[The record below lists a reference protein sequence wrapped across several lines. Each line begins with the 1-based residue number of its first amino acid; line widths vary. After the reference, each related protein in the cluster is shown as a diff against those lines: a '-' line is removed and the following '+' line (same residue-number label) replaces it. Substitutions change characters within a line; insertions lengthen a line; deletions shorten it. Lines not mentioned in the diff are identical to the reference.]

1 MGLYDWTLNKLA
13 AQAEHN
19 DVVTIQATTTS
30 GLSSET
36 QKMMRKG
43 YVMQGNI
50 VSDFDRSRRCTVYY
64 ATMVKSEQVS
74 VPAPAEV
81 NLEVPNNDA
90 QYREKDLAENHDESF
105 QLREQLNEWLKNHPE
120 ENDFIGRLTAFELKY
135 SKKSSLKKT
144 SNTRELA
151 DEQSELREEAL
162 KKIPLYIKLYPCL
175 TDTIDI
181 EPASENT
188 DKKVVLKEDEPIDYK
203 SLSKKE
209 LKAHIKLQKEK
220 VSAVKNSYKTKID
233 ALDMKVKAIELKSG
247 LMLGMSSKT
256 SAKLEE
262 AQNELLHVKKEA
274 LETINKENALLNEMK
289 LEYKNR

>member
-1 MGLYDWTLNKLA
+1 MGFYDWTLNKLA
-13 AQAEHN
+13 VQAKHN

-64 ATMVKSEQVS
+64 ATMVKCEQAS
-74 VPAPAEV
+74 VPTPAEV
-81 NLEVPNNDA
+81 NPEAPNNNARDHG
-90 QYREKDLAENHDESF
+90 KDLSENHDESF

-120 ENDFIGRLTAFELKY
+120 ENDFVCRLTTFELKY
-135 SKKSSLKKT
+135 LKKSSLKKP

-181 EPASENT
+181 ELDSEDT
-188 DKKVVLKEDEPIDYK
+188 DKKVVLKEDEPIDYR
-203 SLSKKE
+203 SLSKNE

-220 VSAVKNSYKTKID
+220 VSAVKNSYKTRID
-233 ALDMKVKAIELKSG
+233 ALDMKVRAIELKSG
-247 LMLGMSSKT
+247 LMLGMSSKA
-256 SAKLEE
+256 SAKLED

-274 LETINKENALLNEMK
+274 LKTINKENALLNEMK

>member
-1 MGLYDWTLNKLA
+1 M
-13 AQAEHN
+13 
-19 DVVTIQATTTS
+19 
-30 GLSSET
+30 
-36 QKMMRKG
+36 
-43 YVMQGNI
+43 
-50 VSDFDRSRRCTVYY
+50 
-64 ATMVKSEQVS
+64 
-74 VPAPAEV
+74 
-81 NLEVPNNDA
+81 
-90 QYREKDLAENHDESF
+90 
-105 QLREQLNEWLKNHPE
+105 
-120 ENDFIGRLTAFELKY
+120 
-135 SKKSSLKKT
+135 
-144 SNTRELA
+144 A

-188 DKKVVLKEDEPIDYK
+188 DKEVIPKDDEPIDYK

-220 VSAVKNSYKTKID
+220 VSAVKDSYKTKID

-256 SAKLEE
+256 SVKLEE
-262 AQNELLHVKKEA
+262 AQNELLYVKKEA
-274 LETINKENALLNEMK
+274 LKNINKENALLNKMK

>member
-13 AQAEHN
+13 VQAKHN

-64 ATMVKSEQVS
+64 ATMIKCEQAS
-74 VPAPAEV
+74 APTPAEV
-81 NLEVPNNDA
+81 NPEVLNNEA
-90 QYREKDLAENHDESF
+90 QDRGKDLSENHDESF
-105 QLREQLNEWLKNHPE
+105 QLREQLNEWLSDHPE
-120 ENDFIGRLTAFELKY
+120 ENDFIGRLTTFELKY
-135 SKKSSLKKT
+135 LKNSSLKKP

-151 DEQSELREEAL
+151 EEQSELREEAL

-181 EPASENT
+181 EPDSENM
-188 DKKVVLKEDEPIDYK
+188 DKKDVLKEDEPIDYK
-203 SLSKKE
+203 SLSKNE

-220 VSAVKNSYKTKID
+220 VSAVKF
-233 ALDMKVKAIELKSG
+233 L
-247 LMLGMSSKT
+247 
-256 SAKLEE
+256 
-262 AQNELLHVKKEA
+262 
-274 LETINKENALLNEMK
+274 
-289 LEYKNR
+289 